1 MNTVM
6 SEEQIFEAQGRT
18 KCTAVA
24 MAEHLVTAQKQDAHT
39 RSELAKAVRE
49 KLIKQSV
56 LFGSEMAWNEALQA
70 VLKVLEQ

>member
-39 RSELAKAVRE
+39 RLELAKAVRE
-49 KLIKQSV
+49 IDTKRPQQPTKT
-56 LFGSEMAWNEALQA
+56 
-70 VLKVLEQ
+70 